1 MESLAKFRY
10 SLAAGAFAAGGSF
23 FGKLP
28 SHLSAQKLINASE
41 TTYLGKYV
49 VSVSC
54 INSNS
59 LIYLFSEII
68 LMRAV
73 PLALMLLC
81 NVSNLRCFLKALQM
95 TEQTL
100 TCVVLTAA
108 SNYVLSFVLGALV
121 YREPLTAVSGLG
133 ISLILS
139 GLWFLCDAGAVQG
152 SKTKEEKEE

>member
-1 MESLAKFRY
+1 MESLTKYRY
-10 SLAAGAFAAGGSF
+10 GLVAGAFAAGGSF

-28 SHLSAQKLINASE
+28 SHLSAQKLLNASE
-41 TTYLGKYV
+41 STYL
-49 VSVSC
+49 
-54 INSNS
+54 
-59 LIYLFSEII
+59 EII

-108 SNYVLSFVLGALV
+108 SNYVLSEHL
-121 YREPLTAVSGLG
+121 YM
-133 ISLILS
+133 
-139 GLWFLCDAGAVQG
+139 G
-152 SKTKEEKEE
+152 SP

>member
-1 MESLAKFRY
+1 MESLAKYRY
-10 SLAAGAFAAGGSF
+10 SLVAGAFAAGGSF

-28 SHLSAQKLINASE
+28 SHLSAQKLLNASE
-41 TTYLGKYV
+41 STYL
-49 VSVSC
+49 
-54 INSNS
+54 
-59 LIYLFSEII
+59 EII

-108 SNYVLSFVLGALV
+108 SNYVLSFALGALV
-121 YREPLTAVSGLG
+121 YGEPLTVVSGVG

-139 GLWFLCDAGAVQG
+139 GLWFLCDAGAVEGRQ
-152 SKTKEEKEE
+152 KEVEKEE

>member
-1 MESLAKFRY
+1 MESLTKYRY
-10 SLAAGAFAAGGSF
+10 GLVAGAFAAGGSF

-28 SHLSAQKLINASE
+28 SHLSAQKLLNASE
-41 TTYLGKYV
+41 STYL
-49 VSVSC
+49 
-54 INSNS
+54 
-59 LIYLFSEII
+59 EII

-121 YREPLTAVSGLG
+121 YGEPLTVVSGLG
-133 ISLILS
+133 ITLILS
-139 GLWFLCDAGAVQG
+139 GLWFLCDAGAVEG
-152 SKTKEEKEE
+152 SQKEAEKEE

>member
-1 MESLAKFRY
+1 MESLAKYRY
-10 SLAAGAFAAGGSF
+10 SLIAGAFAAGGSF

-28 SHLSAQKLINASE
+28 SHLSAQNLLNASE
-41 TTYLGKYV
+41 SSYL
-49 VSVSC
+49 
-54 INSNS
+54 
-59 LIYLFSEII
+59 ETI
-68 LMRAV
+68 LMRAA

-133 ISLILS
+133 ILLILF
-139 GLWFLCDAGAVQG
+139 GLWFLCDAGAVEGHQ
-152 SKTKEEKEE
+152 KETKKE